1 MRVVNWEKKYVRVT
15 IISEEEGTDLN
26 QVFETG
32 DQKLNQKK
40 VELRLQ
46 EKKLLSKSASLDG
59 LSQLQIIIF

>member
-1 MRVVNWEKKYVRVT
+1 MRVT

-59 LSQLQIIIF
+59 LSQLQIIILRG